1 MTLKRSKHATKC
13 SKHATKSNKHATIK
27 KRNKYATKNSKQN
40 LNMAGGT
47 LFQHE
52 TFKKILSIGYEF
64 ECTEVIKFSLHNNNN
79 ILINS
84 DLSLRYLKERMD
96 NNIVKQKDKN
106 YLEIDENAGQPDELE
121 LTTEEKMD
129 YEGNSGHFEI
139 DNEEYNNERQNDK
152 YLVFFYENRE
162 GDGDNVKFQVT
173 NDLAVTSITKLAKPI
188 CKELHGIPKN
198 EMYYFKTTDTPSK
211 IYDIHF
217 SKKTFH
223 ECETF
228 SDLEYVITYYNPNNY
243 ENIILDTFVDACSRI
258 VDHFSDLE
266 YVTGDLYIKTGTETG
281 DIVLGTHNRQLYH
294 KPGTNLYYMDAFD
307 YEAEDIYSS
316 CFIPQMTFR
325 SKAIDC
331 LEIMKQI
338 VKSDESY
345 EKNKNYEITIKAE
358 EYVIHFLEKMVND
371 LFEKYNETAPPDKQ
385 IHMDDDT
392 YNILKCYVFFIFYK
406 LFGFIYFHTNILMSR
421 LTSDISYLKDFLFFN
436 CRHHNNVLYEHIKQ
450 ILKEK
455 YNITDVGEIKK
466 IFIQP
471 SIVEKLYKRTY
482 NLHNEDEAALYE
494 FDYDADAHGKYKY
507 NFNAFKEELPD
518 TNKHFGNPLFSFAS
532 YFDYLEKNESD
543 WLFDNEYD
551 QYSTVFPIVDNVV
564 MVEYR
569 IFKYSV
575 ISYLNNN
582 IKDIDIVYDCLTIN
596 NMHTIVNNELFDL
609 DKARVNTI
617 LRMDEEPI
625 HKRRIRRRRRSK
637 KVKTSVNKSN
647 SLFNKHQSIHFN
659 LESKTKKKQKNT
671 HIYF

>member
-1 MTLKRSKHATKC
+1 MTLKRRKHVTIKKC
-13 SKHATKSNKHATIK
+13 KHVTIK
-27 KRNKYATKNSKQN
+27 KRNKYATKNSKK

-106 YLEIDENAGQPDELE
+106 YLEIDENAGQPEELE
-121 LTTEEKMD
+121 LTTEEKID
-129 YEGNSGHFEI
+129 YEGNSAQFEI
-139 DNEEYNNERQNDK
+139 DNEEYKKERQNDK
-152 YLVFFYENRE
+152 YLEYFYENRE

-188 CKELHGIPKN
+188 CKKLHGMPKN
-198 EMYYFKTTDTPSK
+198 EMYYFKTTDK

-217 SKKTFH
+217 SKKTLH

-281 DIVLGTHNRQLYH
+281 DIILGTHNRQLYH

-307 YEAEDIYSS
+307 YEEADIYSS

-325 SKAIDC
+325 TKAIDC

-345 EKNKNYEITIKAE
+345 EKNKDYEITIKAE

-371 LFEKYNETAPPDKQ
+371 LFEKYNETAPNP
-385 IHMDDDT
+385 IHMTDDT

-436 CRHHNNVLYEHIKQ
+436 CRHHNNVLYEHSKE

-455 YNITDVGEIKK
+455 YNITDVEEIKK

-471 SIVEKLYKRTY
+471 SIIEKLYKRTY

-507 NFNAFKEELPD
+507 NLNAFKEKLPD

-569 IFKYSV
+569 IFKYSI

-582 IKDIDIVYDCLTIN
+582 IKDIDIVYECLSIN
-596 NMHTIVNNELFDL
+596 NMYTIVNNELFDL
-609 DKARVNTI
+609 DKIHANTI
-617 LRMDEEPI
+617 LRMDEEPT
-625 HKRRIRRRRRSK
+625 HKKRRRRRRQSK
-637 KVKTSVNKSN
+637 KRDTIADATNP
-647 SLFNKHQSIHFN
+647 LFNQDIRFHLGSQMNQPKKTQKKTHIHF
-659 LESKTKKKQKNT
+659 
-671 HIYF
+671 